1 MATTPFTSSV
11 TAIATAA
18 GGGTTHLTDHNNIKS
33 VLTAYD
39 NYISSPSGIFNRIQI
54 AAADGN
60 ITGADATSQ
69 SASAMFSNNPYVST
83 NSETILSI
91 QSTASNVSQ
100 RVNFRIYGG
109 AGIGTPSTV
118 WSIGS
123 IGGGSNPSFQ
133 IQRSASG
140 TYIDSPLYISNT
152 NGVTIVQN
160 GSQFTSGSLTSIP
173 PIQITSSSN
182 VLTTPAVGSLEF
194 DSRALSFTTNTAAS
208 SRGPI
213 AVNLFTSNTGTTTLS
228 NVATAQNIFPSTNQ
242 TINLAANTTYEME
255 MWFSIS
261 TTGATSNLLSLGFAI
276 TGTLTIGYMVHV
288 SQNANTAATIT
299 AASSLWIA
307 TNTSTAITPAVA
319 TSTAR
324 QVFVKGLVRSVTAG
338 TFIPQITYSAAP
350 GAAPTIAPNAYIKL
364 VPLASDTT
372 LSSTAWHA

>member
-1 MATTPFTSSV
+1 LATTPFTSSV